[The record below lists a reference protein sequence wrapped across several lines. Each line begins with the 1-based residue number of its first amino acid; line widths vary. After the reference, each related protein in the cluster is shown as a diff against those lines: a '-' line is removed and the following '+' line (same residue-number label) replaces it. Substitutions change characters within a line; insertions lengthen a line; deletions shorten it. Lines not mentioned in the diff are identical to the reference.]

1 MPPRQP
7 PVVGL
12 ALRGIANTLRARWS
26 APHRRDGGE
35 DVDAAIMWGA
45 GKTPRIWW
53 IALEGGSLGSFL
65 VGFSGDLLRLKAGD
79 IDQMARQLGLA
90 EPQPGQV
97 GYPSG
102 RPDSGA
108 PALAQNVSPAPAAQ

>member
-1 MPPRQP
+1 MALESLLLLSLAALRMWLAPAYFSFGGARISRVRHAPMPPRQP

-65 VGFSGDLLRLKAGD
+65 VGFSGDLLRLNNY
-79 IDQMARQLGLA
+79 A
-90 EPQPGQV
+90 EHI
-97 GYPSG
+97 
-102 RPDSGA
+102 A
-108 PALAQNVSPAPAAQ
+108 